1 MRHFDTC
8 LNMKRTSN
16 PITEG
21 WVCEKKKLLNEIL
34 YAYILAMDFTL
45 GILGVSL
52 KLTEVGSPDSG

>member
-1 MRHFDTC
+1 
-8 LNMKRTSN
+8 MKRTSN